1 MAATKA
7 ALAYAFALL
16 GVIIAVAAP
25 AKMAF
30 AQDLASQLVGVW
42 KRTSMIEKE
51 LATGTTSTPEIPDG
65 PVIFTRGGRF
75 AWVILAPG
83 RKAPAAPIPTDA
95 ERAALWAT
103 GSFGTGT
110 YRLEGD
116 KVVLRY
122 DTSWNQLWTGT
133 ERRADMKVTGNVL
146 TWTSPP
152 YPRLDGK
159 EVVGIQTFERAE

>member
-1 MAATKA
+1 MRT
-7 ALAYAFALL
+7 ALASVVALSCALL
-16 GVIIAVAAP
+16 TAE
-25 AKMAF
+25 MAF

-42 KRTSMIEKE
+42 KRTSMVEKE
-51 LATGTTSTPEIPDG
+51 LATGTTSTPQIPDG

-83 RKAPAAPIPTDA
+83 RKAPAASIPTDA

-110 YRLEGD
+110 YRVEGD

-133 ERRADMKVTGNVL
+133 ERRADMKITDNVL

-152 YPRLDGK
+152 YPTLDGK
-159 EVVGIQTFERAE
+159 QVVGIQTFERTE